1 MLRALG
7 EFEVGGV
14 KTLIPLH
21 QAIMRHPEFAAG
33 GTLREFVE
41 GGGFA
46 AEQEG
51 QGPVP
56 VPSPGGAVV
65 QNDVRRHVAEV
76 DGKRFEVTVQ
86 VPEHPGRARLRAR
99 REALAERE
107 AASHGAVDIVRS
119 PMQGTVLRVGVAAG
133 DAVAAGQVLVV
144 VEAMKM
150 ENEIVASHPGEVE
163 AVEVR
168 EGDQVSSG
176 QALARLV

>member
-46 AEQEG
+46 REYTG
-51 QGPVP
+51 SDPVY
-56 VPSPGGAVV
+56 SPDGAVA
-65 QNDVRRHVAEV
+65 QNEVRRHVAEV

-86 VPEHPGRARLRAR
+86 VPEHPGRTRLRAR

-107 AASHGAVDIVRS
+107 AAGHGAVDIVRS
-119 PMQGTVLRVGVAAG
+119 PMQGTVLRVAVAAG
-133 DAVAAGQVLVV
+133 EEVAAGQVLVV

-163 AVEVR
+163 AVEVS
-168 EGDQVSSG
+168 EGDQVASG
-176 QALARLV
+176 QALVRLV